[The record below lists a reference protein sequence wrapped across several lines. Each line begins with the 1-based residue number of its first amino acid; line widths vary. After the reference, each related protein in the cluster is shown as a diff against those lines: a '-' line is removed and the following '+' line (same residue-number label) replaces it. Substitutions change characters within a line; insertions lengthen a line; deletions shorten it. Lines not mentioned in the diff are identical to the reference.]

1 METDEDEQ
9 EQDDPDVDGE
19 AQAKKRPRRSKV
31 VDSGNH
37 NVAAYKATLT
47 KMCLG
52 TPRRSDQLQTHT
64 RKGSQSHASAGESSK
79 PLVACFGSRS
89 VSAGRRTNRK
99 KNSKLFVPFQQIG
112 NGTYLQP
119 ILVEVHLLHAVVLLL
134 TFVLGRIR
142 SQF

>member
-19 AQAKKRPRRSKV
+19 ARAKKRPRRSKV

-52 TPRRSDQLQTHT
+52 TPRRSDRLWTHT

-79 PLVACFGSRS
+79 PLVACFG
-89 VSAGRRTNRK
+89 
-99 KNSKLFVPFQQIG
+99 
-112 NGTYLQP
+112 
-119 ILVEVHLLHAVVLLL
+119 
-134 TFVLGRIR
+134 
-142 SQF
+142 